1 GVKEGEWTYYYKS
14 NGQPEKKG
22 AYLDNKEHGVWSN
35 WTQTGELI
43 SEFTYEN
50 GVKNGEAKLFD
61 RNNGELIYEGTF
73 KDNYFWTGTTYS
85 TNYDP
90 SLIKSGL
97 YRMFIGEIF
106 EGEVK
111 NGTGAKVD
119 RGEIIFEGEFE
130 NGQYKYGREY
140 YSIRNFYAKKLLYEG
155 PFKDGMRHGNGI
167 VYWRIY
173 DDMEKN
179 KDMAIVFQGEL
190 KNGEF

>member
-1 GVKEGEWTYYYKS
+1 
-14 NGQPEKKG
+14 
-22 AYLDNKEHGVWSN
+22 
-35 WTQTGELI
+35 
-43 SEFTYEN
+43 
-50 GVKNGEAKLFD
+50 
-61 RNNGELIYEGTF
+61 
-73 KDNYFWTGTTYS
+73 YS

-190 KNGEF
+190 KNGEFWNGQQFPEKDRKLFDKYPKDSSVFIGEIKEGERYTGKLYYTDFLTGVYDVYVEGAKTETYKYSHWKDTWILQE